1 MAIERIEVA
10 LIRCD
15 WCGVPGPHSPSSA
28 AAVAE
33 AHAVGWESVHEVH
46 VCPVCLERGAAAE
59 APPEVIAAPMPSLT
73 RFALTD

>member
-28 AAVAE
+28 AACAE
-33 AHAVGWESVHEVH
+33 ARAVGWESVHNVH
-46 VCPVCLERGAAAE
+46 ACPVCVERGAAADG
-59 APPEVIAAPMPSLT
+59 PPEMVSAPMPALT
-73 RFALTD
+73 RFGLVD